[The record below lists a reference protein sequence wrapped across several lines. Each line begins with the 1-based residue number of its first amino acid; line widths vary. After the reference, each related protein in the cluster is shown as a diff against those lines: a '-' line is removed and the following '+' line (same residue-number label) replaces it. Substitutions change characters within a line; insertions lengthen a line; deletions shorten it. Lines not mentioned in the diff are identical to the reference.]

1 MLDAQT
7 LKARLQALAADDYAV
22 PTQPELLPLV
32 LAMGTHIGSPDPEL
46 RDALIYTTL
55 ATWIERD
62 VFDRKQLNEILKVK
76 LNEQHLFWGLGEEGT
91 DTVFMR
97 SFSMLV
103 IALALGA
110 HRRAPFLPDAE
121 IQVIQRKVLR
131 YLAAERD
138 RRGYVAGKG
147 WAHAV
152 AHAADALAELAQCD
166 ALEAA
171 DLQALLDGIRAAVA
185 TPETVYTHEEDE
197 RLATAVLHIWRREEM
212 AETAVAAWL
221 TAFIPDEADRLPLP
235 EGYYRFVNVKTFLR
249 SLTFRTQADD
259 LPPDVR
265 QALATTLA
273 HFHRF

>member
-22 PTQPELLPLV
+22 PTQLELLPLV

-46 RDALIYTTL
+46 RDTLIYTTL

-62 VFDRKQLNEILKVK
+62 VFDRRQLNEILKVK
-76 LNEQHLFWGLGEEGT
+76 LNEQHLFLGLGERDT

-103 IALALGA
+103 VVLALSA
-110 HRRAPFLPDAE
+110 HRRAPFLLDE
-121 IQVIQRKVLR
+121 ELQVIQRKALR
-131 YLAAERD
+131 YLAGERD
-138 RRGYVAGKG
+138 RRGYVPGKG

-171 DLQALLDGIRAAVA
+171 DLQALLDAIHAAVA

-197 RLATAVLHIWRREEM
+197 RLVTAVLHIWRREEM
-212 AETAVAAWL
+212 AETAVVAWL

-249 SLTFRTQADD
+249 SLAFRTQTAD
-259 LPPDVR
+259 LSLDVR

>member
-171 DLQALLDGIRAAVA
+171 DLQALLDAIRAAVA

-249 SLTFRTQADD
+249 SLAFRTQTAD
-259 LPPDVR
+259 LSPDVR